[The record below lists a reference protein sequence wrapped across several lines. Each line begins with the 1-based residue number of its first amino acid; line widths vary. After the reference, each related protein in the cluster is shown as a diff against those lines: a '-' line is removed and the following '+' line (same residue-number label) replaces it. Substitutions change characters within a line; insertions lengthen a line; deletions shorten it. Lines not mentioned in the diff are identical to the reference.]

1 MTEKIKIA
9 KDYNEKVRYPE
20 KKNLM
25 KRPEHSNLATFH
37 LPTKSRLKLKA
48 FTRQVD
54 VFEKLGAFFVA
65 ETNCADGTGM
75 VFLKGDEQCVFIM
88 LGVGQVK

>member
-65 ETNCADGTGM
+65 ETDGQDGAGM
-75 VFLKGDEQCVFIM
+75 ILLQRDQHGVFVMIGC
-88 LGVGQVK
+88 GQVL